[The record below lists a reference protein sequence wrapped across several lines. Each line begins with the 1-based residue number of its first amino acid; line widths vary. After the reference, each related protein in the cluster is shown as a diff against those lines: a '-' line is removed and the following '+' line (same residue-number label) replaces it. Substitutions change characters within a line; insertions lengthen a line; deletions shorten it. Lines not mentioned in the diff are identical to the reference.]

1 MLIHSQ
7 GKESIPT
14 QVDLYQS
21 QVKRKILIYSPA
33 FYPLIGGLEAMV
45 AILADEFT
53 QQGHEVKLIS
63 QTPDHNLTRFS
74 FEVIR
79 QPSLLEFVR
88 LVHWSDIYF
97 QGNISL
103 KGIWPLLFIRR
114 PLVVT
119 HQGWYSR
126 GDESLSWRDRLKYLT
141 TRFATNIAAS
151 YAVAEHIPAP
161 STVIPNSYRDDIFNE
176 SSKVARDRELVFVGR
191 LVSDKGADLLLDA
204 LAKLKTD
211 GLTPRLTIIGSGPEE
226 SNLRQQA
233 QSLDIADQVAF
244 VGVKREHELAQ
255 SLNSHKI
262 IVAPSRWEEP
272 FGIVALEGIG
282 CGCVVVGSQGG
293 GLKDAIGPGGVTFP
307 NGDLEALTQAL
318 ADLLTNPEQLLNY
331 RQQASAHLL
340 GHQPTEVAKAYLNV
354 FERAIQ

>member
-7 GKESIPT
+7 DKESILDHT
-14 QVDLYQS
+14 DLHQG
-21 QVKRKILIYSPA
+21 QIKRKILIYSPA

-45 AILADEFT
+45 DILADQFA

-63 QTPDHNLTRFS
+63 QTPDEDSTQFS

-79 QPSLLEFVR
+79 QPSLIKFLR
-88 LVHWSDIYF
+88 LVHWSDIF
-97 QGNISL
+97 LQANISL

-126 GDESLSWRDRLKYLT
+126 SDGSLSWRDRLKYLT

-151 YAVAEHIPAP
+151 SAVAEHIPAP
-161 STVIPNSYRDDIFNE
+161 STVIPNSYRDDIFDANHHR
-176 SSKVARDRELVFVGR
+176 SRDRELIFVGR

-204 LAKLKTD
+204 LANLKTD
-211 GLTPRLTIIGSGPEE
+211 GLTPKLTIIGSGPEE
-226 SNLRQQA
+226 HNLRKQA
-233 QSLDIADQVAF
+233 KVLNIVDQTAF

-262 IVAPSRWEEP
+262 LVVPSRWEEP

-282 CGCVVVGSQGG
+282 CGCVVIGSHGG
-293 GLKDAIGPGGVTFP
+293 GLKDAIGPCGVTFA
-307 NGDLEALTQAL
+307 NGDVEALTQAL
-318 ADLLTNPEQLLNY
+318 ADLLTNSEQLSNY
-331 RQQASAHLL
+331 RQQAAVHLL
-340 GHQPTEVAKAYLNV
+340 RHQPTEVAKTYLRV
-354 FERAIQ
+354 FERAIL